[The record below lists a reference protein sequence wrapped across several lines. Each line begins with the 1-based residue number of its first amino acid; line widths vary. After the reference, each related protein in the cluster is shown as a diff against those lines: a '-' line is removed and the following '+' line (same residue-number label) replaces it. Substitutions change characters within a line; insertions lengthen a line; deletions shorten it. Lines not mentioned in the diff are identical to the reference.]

1 MKNTREW
8 IVKAVL
14 SLALILLIVMIH
26 VLNPAF
32 FPQLR
37 HVLLSGNIHEI
48 AMYIRSYGDWA
59 MFFSFWLVVIVN
71 ALGFL
76 PAIIFSTANALI
88 FGIVPGILISW
99 IGETVGVAISF
110 LVLRSILRSSA
121 EKLIAKS
128 RYLQKIDQLSGK
140 EGFKIML
147 IARTIPYFPSGI
159 LNALG
164 AVSRM
169 GFIDYT
175 VSSLLGKFPSTAIEA
190 MIGHDT
196 LTISQNPLRLAV
208 IVVLTLVIYG
218 VFWYFDRKKV
228 SKGKDSS
235 VP

>member
-1 MKNTREW
+1 MKNKREW
-8 IVKAVL
+8 AAKAGL
-14 SLALILLIVMIH
+14 SLALILLIVTIH
-26 VLNPAF
+26 VLNPSF
-32 FPQLR
+32 FPQLW
-37 HVLLSGNIHEI
+37 HVLLSENIHEI
-48 AMYIRSYGDWA
+48 VRYIRSYGHWA
-59 MFFSFWLVVIVN
+59 MFFSFWLTVIVN

-99 IGETVGVAISF
+99 LGETVGVTISF
-110 LVLRSILRSSA
+110 LILRGILRSSA

-128 RYLQKIDQLSGK
+128 HYLQKIDQLSGR

-169 GFIDYT
+169 GFIDY
-175 VSSLLGKFPSTAIEA
+175 VISSLIGKFPSTAIEA

-196 LTISQNPLRLAV
+196 LTISENPLRLTV
-208 IVVLTLVIYG
+208 IIILTIGIYG
-218 VFWYFDRKKV
+218 VFWYVDRKKS
-228 SKGKDSS
+228 SKKDNSAA
-235 VP
+235 P